1 MSAGTGGGELPPAR
15 RGFASDNGAGVLP
28 EVMAALAAANVGHA
42 VAYGADPWTGRA
54 TAALRRELGAAE
66 VFFVFGGTGAN
77 VVALAGALLPHEAVV
92 CAESAHLVLDEC
104 GAPER
109 IVGCK
114 LVPVPTPDGKLTPEL
129 VAPRLAGAGDVHHA
143 QPRLV
148 SISQSTELGTVYRVE
163 EIAALASFAHAHGLL
178 LHVDGARLLNAAA
191 ALGVSLRELTGDAG
205 IDLLSFG
212 GTKAGLLYG
221 EAVAV
226 FDPALAARYPFARKQ
241 AGQLPSKM
249 RFVAAQFEA
258 LLGGGLGLAAAAH
271 ANRMVRL
278 LAERAAAV
286 PGVAVPSAPEA
297 NAVFATLP
305 RAAIAPLAERFAFYV
320 WDEARDLVRWMT
332 SFDTTEED
340 VADFAAALA
349 AAVADAEGRG

>member
-1 MSAGTGGGELPPAR
+1 MSDGAEGAAVR

-28 EVMAALAAANVGHA
+28 EVMSALAAANRGHA
-42 VAYGADPWTGRA
+42 VAYGADPWTERA
-54 TAALRRELGAAE
+54 AAVLRHELGAAE

-114 LVPVPTPDGKLTPEL
+114 LIPVATADGKLTPEL
-129 VAPRLAGAGDVHHA
+129 VAPRFAGAGDVHHA

-163 EIAALASFAHAHGLL
+163 EIAALARFAHAHGLL
-178 LHVDGARLLNAAA
+178 LHVDGARLLNGAA
-191 ALGVSLRELTGDAG
+191 ALGASLRELTGEAG
-205 IDLLSFG
+205 VDLLSFG
-212 GTKAGLLYG
+212 GTKAGMLYG
-221 EAVAV
+221 EVVAV

-258 LLGGGLGLAAAAH
+258 LLEGGLGLAAAAH
-271 ANRMVRL
+271 ANRMARR

-286 PGVAVPSAPEA
+286 PGVAVPRAPEA
-297 NAVFATLP
+297 NAVFATMP
-305 RAAIAPLAERFAFYV
+305 RAAIAPLAARFPFYV

-332 SFDTTEED
+332 AFDTTEGD
-340 VADFAAALA
+340 VNEFVDALAEAAAT
-349 AAVADAEGRG
+349 AEGV